1 MDDEEREEAID
12 RREDERLRGLTEE
25 EWRAEEMTRVCNNL
39 LKGGW
44 VARKF
49 IGNGRLKTG
58 MGVVREARVVKDFFG
73 FDA

>member
-12 RREDERLRGLTEE
+12 RREEERLRGLTEE

-49 IGNGRLKTG
+49 IGDCRLKTG